1 MNFEMIKKFLFFCSV
16 ILFCGCGN
24 KSNRELQHIELGE
37 FQNQIK
43 NDSVAYR
50 IVCIIDGGC
59 SLCIGDFVELNMNF
73 LKKKDEYKCPLYY
86 LVMTGDPVI
95 FESNL
100 MKFNQVVSG
109 ELFVDTTYSLMQ
121 ANQLFKE
128 SRIEVFLIDKDN
140 QVLVLGNPFI
150 DKKVRC
156 QYDNLLK

>member
-73 LKKKDEYKCPLYY
+73 L
-86 LVMTGDPVI
+86 
-95 FESNL
+95 
-100 MKFNQVVSG
+100 
-109 ELFVDTTYSLMQ
+109 
-121 ANQLFKE
+121 
-128 SRIEVFLIDKDN
+128 
-140 QVLVLGNPFI
+140 
-150 DKKVRC
+150 
-156 QYDNLLK
+156 

>member
-1 MNFEMIKKFLFFCSV
+1 
-16 ILFCGCGN
+16 
-24 KSNRELQHIELGE
+24 
-37 FQNQIK
+37 
-43 NDSVAYR
+43 
-50 IVCIIDGGC
+50 
-59 SLCIGDFVELNMNF
+59 MNF

-140 QVLVLGNPFI
+140 QVLVSGNPFI

>member
-1 MNFEMIKKFLFFCSV
+1 MLQYGMPTLIEIDSLEDTIKLCK
-16 ILFCGCGN
+16 
-24 KSNRELQHIELGE
+24 ELDL
-37 FQNQIK
+37 
-43 NDSVAYR
+43 S
-50 IVCIIDGGC
+50 
-59 SLCIGDFVELNMNF
+59 FVELNMNF

-140 QVLVLGNPFI
+140 QVLVSGNPFI

>member
-1 MNFEMIKKFLFFCSV
+1 MNFEMIKKFFVFCGV
-16 ILFCGCGN
+16 ILSCGCGN

-73 LKKKDEYKCPLYY
+73 LKGKNEYKCPLYY
-86 LVMTGDPVI
+86 FVMTGDPVI
-95 FESNL
+95 FKGNL

-109 ELFVDTTYSLMQ
+109 ELFVDTTYSLMRT
-121 ANQLFKE
+121 NQLFKE
-128 SRIEVFLIDKDN
+128 SRIEVFLINKDN
-140 QVLVLGNPFI
+140 QIVVSGNPFI